1 MEVINNATEVVSPL
15 TQMRGHK
22 EELLAQLDK
31 ENARTQNI
39 IRKQNSKRQEVMIYC
54 VLGAFCALCS
64 CLICMAKDTIFH
76 SVYIPFSIVMTILA
90 LFFLF
95 MAIRSYPASVKYHAT
110 WKNFKKAPTYE
121 DVLKD
126 SLENR
131 KKTREVI
138 NSLNSQLDRLDNRL
152 AKKTIPD
159 ERNSN

>member
-15 TQMRGHK
+15 TQMRGQK
-22 EELLAQLDK
+22 EELMAQLDK

-39 IRKQNSKRQEVMIYC
+39 IRKQNSKRQEVMVYC

-76 SVYIPFSIVMTILA
+76 SVYIPFSIVMIVLA

-95 MAIRSYPASVKYHAT
+95 MAIKSYPASVKYHGT
-110 WKNFKKAPTYE
+110 WKNYKEARTYE
-121 DVLKD
+121 EVLKS
-126 SLENR
+126 SLDER

-138 NSLNSQLDRLDNRL
+138 NALNMQLDRLDDRL
-152 AKKTIPD
+152 VKKTIPD
-159 ERNSN
+159 EAK